1 MDYYYTAERPHSDLL
16 KVQGDRP
23 FNAEAPVAS
32 LVEFNITPEDLVY
45 CRNHGP
51 VREFDEE
58 TYSITIKGGVDKEL
72 QYTISELK
80 NSFPTVQV
88 VAALQVRLFSWFR
101 SPETD
106 YKLGSSKCAGNRR
119 NEMGAIKPVSGVGWD
134 SGVIANCK
142 WGGVRLHDVLNEV
155 GVQPGNVHVCFAS
168 YATLCQDDD
177 YYGSSITLE
186 KALDR
191 DSDVLLAFEMNDEP
205 LTAEH
210 GGPVRLVVPG
220 YLGARWV
227 KWLDTIIVS
236 PSESPNFYQQRDYK
250 ILPPTVTSKDEAK
263 SLWPKYPCMTSL
275 PLNSIIGSITLTS
288 PTSLYI
294 KGYAVSSP
302 TAHVAGVEVTTDG
315 GKTWHDAHLTYQEGR
330 WSWTIWEA
338 ELEGVSES
346 GVMHCRARDTKGAIQ
361 PKEGTWN
368 LRGVAFNAWGVGK
381 W

>member
-1 MDYYYTAERPHSDLL
+1 MSTDHYYSVEPSHPDLL
-16 KVQGDRP
+16 KVQGHRP

-32 LVEFNITPEDLVY
+32 LVEFNVTPEDLVY

-58 TYSITIKGGVDKEL
+58 TYSISIKGAVDKEL
-72 QYTISELK
+72 QYTIPKLQA
-80 NSFPTVQV
+80 SFPIVQV
-88 VAALQVRLFSWFR
+88 VAALQ
-101 SPETD
+101 
-106 YKLGSSKCAGNRR
+106 CAGNRR

-142 WGGVRLHDVLNEV
+142 WGGVRVRDVLAQA
-155 GVQPGNVHVCFAS
+155 GVQPGNAHVCFAS
-168 YATLCQDDD
+168 HATLCQDDE
-177 YYGSSITLE
+177 YYGASITLE
-186 KALDR
+186 KALDL

-210 GGPVRLVVPG
+210 GGPVRLIVPG

-263 SLWPKYPCMTSL
+263 PLWSKYPSMTSL
-275 PLNSIIGSITLTS
+275 PLNSVIGSITITS

-294 KGYAVSSP
+294 KGYAVSNL
-302 TAHVAGVEVTTDG
+302 ANVAGVDVTTDG
-315 GKTWHDAHLTYQEGR
+315 GKTWHDARITYQEGK

-338 ELEGVSES
+338 ELEGVGES
-346 GVMHCRARDTKGAIQ
+346 GTVECRARDTKGVVQ
-361 PKEGTWN
+361 PKEGIWN